1 MNLKKGYAIM
11 HHIYF
16 TQGNDDMIPRI
27 AAIIRPLLNAFD
39 RLAPLGDFI
48 VRLWIAQI
56 FFMSGLVK
64 IQSWQ
69 STLMLFS
76 HVYTV
81 PFLSPYVAAVLSTA
95 AELILPI
102 FLVLGFGGRFVIL
115 IFFIYNAICAISYP
129 FLWTP
134 EGAAGLSQHINW
146 ALLLMFLMLHGP
158 GKISLDYLI
167 RKIHG
172 HHLEPNKS

>member
-1 MNLKKGYAIM
+1 M

-16 TQGNDDMIPRI
+16 TQGNEDMIPRI
-27 AAIIRPLLNAFD
+27 AAIIRPLFHAFD
-39 RLAPLGDFI
+39 HLSPVGDLI
-48 VRLWIAQI
+48 VRIWVAQV

-81 PFLSPYVAAVLSTA
+81 PFLPSYVAAVLATA
-95 AELILPI
+95 AELILPVL
-102 FLVLGFGGRFVIL
+102 LVLGLGGRFVIL

-129 FLWTP
+129 FLWTA

-146 ALLLMFLMLHGP
+146 GLLLMFLMLHGP

-172 HHLEPNKS
+172 HHLEST